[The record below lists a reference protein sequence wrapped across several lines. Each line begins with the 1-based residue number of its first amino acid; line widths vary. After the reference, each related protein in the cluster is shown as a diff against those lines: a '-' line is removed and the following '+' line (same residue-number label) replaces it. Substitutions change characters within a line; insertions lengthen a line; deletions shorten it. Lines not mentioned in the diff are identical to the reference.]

1 MFRLL
6 LLYLTIN
13 HRVQLIV
20 SNEIVDE
27 VKELKNAPPDHV
39 IPFSEHENP
48 LEPPTK
54 PKYFA
59 PGEWAKP
66 SSNKSRALEFVPT
79 KLYAQVRQ
87 THTRK
92 HVPRE
97 EALRQAKT
105 DEEKENAARLK
116 EVVTK
121 RKVNTVYTEEGY
133 EDAAYDHG
141 GHIRNADI
149 KENYSSIS
157 PDTIPKKQKNENNSD
172 EIINDDSV
180 VDDKFIIENEVEK
193 LEKDL
198 SREDKEAAK
207 GAETEVPENLRDL
220 TDDSGSYDYDDE
232 EKSKE
237 SIRDYDYEDKENDR
251 VTSTESYTSDSE
263 EIPLTKESQKKPVMF
278 KQSEEIFDYFHTTIK
293 PAHDFSPVLKELSS
307 MEDDYKSSDYG
318 RVFWDYFKTTKSPLP
333 LRTSNSHLSKHEI
346 SVPKIELQ
354 ASASSKNPSDHTHMY
369 PSLSQIYET
378 WKQRGLEQSYTGTS
392 PEREITELNET
403 ITTQTSG
410 ELSEDDSEEQ
420 SAEIKPKKRYMVMVR
435 GSKINSND
443 SNIAKLSSKNKNSN
457 SNVMNDLKNI
467 IKPEE
472 VEGNIIMTQTPDG
485 PSLGQVTYADFLRD
499 TYGNLNNPTVTQ
511 ESGVLME
518 QIIPGTIS
526 YSSDVSSPGSLVGPA
541 ATPPIYRYRQ
551 HQQRHHQKQQPLT
564 RRNRKRQIL
573 SLIKM
578 LPPPRN
584 SRSEYAQYNPQ
595 RRNGSV
601 KSDHDPWP
609 DVYNNY
615 RSVLHLDGKTSNRRK
630 RFSTMIDKGLD
641 NVKAMLN
648 GVKNI
653 YQSVNKVTFDLSR
666 KKRNVQELLIGA
678 PRIVDEVIN
687 EEIKS
692 RFPDDDDDDEAD
704 AEVEK
709 NYSGNYGKKERDKVE
724 VELPEYNFSDVA
736 EAQDY
741 NEENGSIESPPT
753 EPLDNEKYPFY
764 HNDQISRASPLKYVI
779 SPRQVP
785 QKTDGGS
792 EFYES
797 RDKYMSCDDIEPDIS
812 KELPEDDHE
821 PVQNGDLKKNLP
833 RLRGLGD
840 KLSCL
845 RDKYFDKNP
854 LDNPLFK
861 EMRIE
866 SPEMPEELNPVAL
879 KLAFSSLIG
888 DPEANIARRISK
900 KPEIIDLRSSN
911 SQKNHITNEFK
922 NKSNNGPEVWNNH
935 ARKYRRR
942 YSTTTA
948 TPDALYQ
955 RQVYEDVMGTIKNMA
970 HMYQPRPVTSKPLTT
985 PNRISKSNSNINY
998 SSESSRDR
1006 DKNQKNHHI
1015 NVRPIPSPSSILT
1028 VPQVA
1033 SRYKFMPYRTNRVS
1047 YKTRP
1052 RIDSVPGSNVPR
1064 IVGYFKTV
1072 RVHKRSVDTLEPD
1085 ANNKAIG
1092 RNILVRNS
1100 TRLKRMRRPKS
1111 TLMPETSSQASDR
1124 IIYTIDDRVRHSK
1137 PRGRVRYGQFTT
1149 SSTIL
1154 NEETR
1159 RSEPRYTPIRK
1170 FDDDV
1175 HKLEYLDKNG
1185 EATDDIRKTDGYG
1198 EVVERDQVA
1207 SNENGRRYDV
1217 HEEQQEKTTQP
1228 PIILDNDKSSETQY
1242 TTQYSEDGEGS
1253 GGDSEEVSNKP
1264 YRGEESKDNEN
1275 EEETDDK
1282 ESENN
1287 TDEDEQVERPSGS
1300 YKKNSHEESHEAVND
1315 DDESSHETPPY
1326 DDAEKNLSYKSEGE
1340 EEFERFK
1347 SRPFSPFNSNED
1359 ERYSDLG
1366 PRVSKPEFYHPPF
1379 DSLKSKKSSIYR
1391 GRSDD
1396 ESKYT
1401 FPWHYDDEDASEESK
1416 RYERFSGRH
1425 EYPWERRERLERQR
1439 ERSLKDGDDDDEVSK
1454 EEQGRSGS
1462 VTRFRKLY
1470 PWEVYNVPSMGYEI
1484 NRASNYFSPM
1494 YEFDNYGFSS
1504 QFRPIK
1510 FSSRYQSKLNPPKK
1524 YVEHENKKKFTI
1536 NDDDEDDDDDNNV
1549 KSTTMISQ
1557 IPATSATFPSLIS
1570 ETTTQSMKINASVP
1584 VYTVRPRSRR
1594 LGYPKTTVQ
1603 TVTLRPRIS
1612 RRRGQSLGISSDN
1625 KKSENARK
1633 QSLMTRRRSRM
1644 TTLTTIKPPLLGRKR
1659 FSKNAEDEST
1669 TPRTNRNVE
1678 HRSKI
1683 SKEEIIRKM
1692 TFPDSDESVRDYE
1705 KSSPK
1710 NEMMEK
1716 LSIITKETPEHIY
1729 RTEEVDKNGVKDTF
1743 FTILPNNNTQ
1753 TPMEYDKIMSIDR
1766 IGMEEPVHNEN
1777 ITKDSPGFDVSLP
1790 IIPANA
1796 MQLNEHGT
1804 RKIMSSISWIAENY
1818 DY

>member
-13 HRVQLIV
+13 HRAQFIV

-39 IPFSEHENP
+39 IPFSEHEDP
-48 LEPPTK
+48 PEPPTK

-66 SSNKSRALEFVPT
+66 PLNKSRALEFIPT
-79 KLYAQVRQ
+79 KLYTQVRQ
-87 THTRK
+87 THTQKR
-92 HVPRE
+92 VPRE

-141 GHIRNADI
+141 GHIRDADV
-149 KENYSSIS
+149 KEKYSLNN
-157 PDTIPKKQKNENNSD
+157 PNTIPKKQMNKNNSD

-180 VDDKFIIENEVEK
+180 VNDKFIIENEVEK

-251 VTSTESYTSDSE
+251 ATTSTESYTSDSE
-263 EIPLTKESQKKPVMF
+263 EIPLTKESLKKPVTF
-278 KQSEEIFDYFHTTIK
+278 KQSEEIFDHFHKT

-307 MEDDYKSSDYG
+307 MEDDSKSSDYG
-318 RVFWDYFKTTKSPLP
+318 RVFWDYFKTTKSPPP
-333 LRTSNSHLSKHEI
+333 LRTIDSQLSQHKI

-378 WKQRGLEQSYTGTS
+378 WKQRGVEQSYTGAS

-403 ITTQTSG
+403 TTIQTSG
-410 ELSEDDSEEQ
+410 ELSEDDSEE
-420 SAEIKPKKRYMVMVR
+420 SAERKPKKRYMIMVR
-435 GSKINSND
+435 DSKKYSND
-443 SNIAKLSSKNKNSN
+443 SNNLKLSNKNKNSN
-457 SNVMNDLKNI
+457 SNFMNDSENI
-467 IKPEE
+467 INPEE
-472 VEGNIIMTQTPDG
+472 VKENITMTQTPDG
-485 PSLGQVTYADFLRD
+485 PSLGQVTYADFLRN
-499 TYGNLNNPTVTQ
+499 TYGNLNNPPVTQ

-526 YSSDVSSPGSLVGPA
+526 YYSDASPGSLVGPA

-551 HQQRHHQKQQPLT
+551 HQQRHHQKQRPLT
-564 RRNRKRQIL
+564 RQNRKRQIL

-578 LPPPRN
+578 LPPSRN

-609 DVYNNY
+609 DVYKNY
-615 RSVLHLDGKTSNRRK
+615 RSVFHLDGKTSNRRK

-641 NVKAMLN
+641 NVKVMLN

-653 YQSVNKVTFDLSR
+653 YQSVNKGKFNLLR
-666 KKRNVQELLIGA
+666 KKRDVQELLIGA
-678 PRIVDEVIN
+678 PRIVDELIDK
-687 EEIKS
+687 EIKS
-692 RFPDDDDDDEAD
+692 RFPDDDDNDDEIDVD
-704 AEVEK
+704 AEEEK

-724 VELPEYNFSDVA
+724 VELPEFNFSDVT
-736 EAQDY
+736 ETQDN
-741 NEENGSIESPPT
+741 NEENESVEAPPIKS
-753 EPLDNEKYPFY
+753 LDNEKYPFY
-764 HNDQISRASPLKYVI
+764 HNDQISHASPLKYVI

-785 QKTDGGS
+785 QKTHGGS

-797 RDKYMSCDDIEPDIS
+797 RDKYMSCEDIEPDVS

-821 PVQNGDLKKNLP
+821 PVPDGDLKKNLP

-861 EMRIE
+861 EKRIE

-888 DPEANIARRISK
+888 DPEANFARRISR

-911 SQKNHITNEFK
+911 SQKNHITNEFE

-935 ARKYRRR
+935 AKKYRRR

-970 HMYQPRPVTSKPLTT
+970 HMYQPRPVTSKPLAT

-1006 DKNQKNHHI
+1006 DKNQKNNHI
-1015 NVRPIPSPSSILT
+1015 IVRPIPSPSPILT
-1028 VPQVA
+1028 IPQVA

-1052 RIDSVPGSNVPR
+1052 RIDSIPGSNIPR

-1072 RVHKRSVDTLEPD
+1072 RVHKRSVDTLGP
-1085 ANNKAIG
+1085 NTSNKANE

-1100 TRLKRMRRPKS
+1100 TRLKRIRRPKS
-1111 TLMPETSSQASDR
+1111 TSMPETSSQASDK

-1137 PRGRVRYGQFTT
+1137 PRGRARYGQFTT

-1185 EATDDIRKTDGYG
+1185 ETTDDIRKTDGYG

-1217 HEEQQEKTTQP
+1217 HEEEQEKTTQT
-1228 PIILDNDKSSETQY
+1228 PIILENDNSSETQH

-1253 GGDSEEVSNKP
+1253 GGDSEEFSNKP
-1264 YRGEESKDNEN
+1264 YRGEESRGNEK

-1282 ESENN
+1282 ESENK
-1287 TDEDEQVERPSGS
+1287 THEEEQVERPSGS
-1300 YKKNSHEESHEAVND
+1300 YKKNSGEGSHEAVND
-1315 DDESSHETPPY
+1315 EDESSHETHSY

-1340 EEFERFK
+1340 EEFERFQ

-1359 ERYSDLG
+1359 EKYSDLG

-1379 DSLKSKKSSIYR
+1379 DSIKSKKSSVHR
-1391 GRSDD
+1391 EDNED
-1396 ESKYT
+1396 EHRYT

-1416 RYERFSGRH
+1416 RYERFSGQH
-1425 EYPWERRERLERQR
+1425 EYPWERRERLARQR
-1439 ERSLKDGDDDDEVSK
+1439 GRSLKDGDGDDEASK
-1454 EEQGRSGS
+1454 EEQGKSGTI
-1462 VTRFRKLY
+1462 TRFRKLY
-1470 PWEVYNVPSMGYEI
+1470 PWEIYNVPSMGYGI

-1510 FSSRYQSKLNPPKK
+1510 FSSRYQSKLNSPKK
-1524 YVEHENKKKFTI
+1524 YVERENKKKFRI
-1536 NDDDEDDDDDNNV
+1536 NYDDDNNNNV
-1549 KSTTMISQ
+1549 ISTTVTSQ
-1557 IPATSATFPSLIS
+1557 IPATSATLPSLIG

-1594 LGYPKTTVQ
+1594 LGNPKTTVQ
-1603 TVTLRPRIS
+1603 TVTLRTRIP

-1659 FSKNAEDEST
+1659 FSKNVGGKST

-1678 HRSKI
+1678 HRSKV
-1683 SKEEIIRKM
+1683 SKEEIITKM
-1692 TFPDSDESVRDYE
+1692 TFPDSEQTVSDYE
-1705 KSSPK
+1705 ISSPK
-1710 NEMMEK
+1710 NEMMK
-1716 LSIITKETPEHIY
+1716 KVSIITKETPEHIY
-1729 RTEEVDKNGVKDTF
+1729 RTEEVNKNGVKDTF

-1753 TPMEYDKIMSIDR
+1753 TSLEYDKNMSIDR
-1766 IGMEEPVHNEN
+1766 IGIEEPVHNEN

-1804 RKIMSSISWIAENY
+1804 RKVMSSISWIAENY